1 MCNNKDLHLEYIHIP
16 ISVYGKSTNC
26 SSNWGDMRWLDGRA
40 YAFNIFQVHIVVN
53 VIMCLVALVSVGMRL
68 GYACVVFTKC
78 RTIEEPQVT
87 YCELI

>member
-1 MCNNKDLHLEYIHIP
+1 MWNNRDLHFEYIHTP
-16 ISVYGKSTNC
+16 ISVQGKSTNC

-68 GYACVVFTKC
+68 RVCLCSFYRALHHRGT
-78 RTIEEPQVT
+78 PSN
-87 YCELI
+87 LL